1 MVVVKKPTLFAS
13 CDRVRS
19 ICSANSRV
27 GASTS
32 ARGLRASRGWLPA
45 AASIATSGTPTAMVL
60 PLPVLPR
67 PRTSCPAIATG
78 MVAAWIGKG
87 VAAPILASSWVR
99 RSGRSISWKVAK
111 VAASVA
117 LSRRS
122 SLTSCEK
129 VLPVELLARAPSKL
143 RLRSLSRATRSGRSE
158 KVLRAGS
165 KSRPPVRGLRSPSKS
180 RAARGLRSAS

>member
-1 MVVVKKPTLFAS
+1 M
-13 CDRVRS
+13 
-19 ICSANSRV
+19 
-27 GASTS
+27 
-32 ARGLRASRGWLPA
+32 
-45 AASIATSGTPTAMVL
+45 
-60 PLPVLPR
+60 
-67 PRTSCPAIATG
+67 ATG

-87 VAAPILASSWVR
+87 AAAPILASSWVR

-117 LSRRS
+117 LSNRS

-129 VLPVELLARAPSKL
+129 VLPVELLARAPSKV

-158 KVLRAGS
+158 KLLRAGS

-180 RAARGLRSAS
+180 RAARGLRSPSKSRDARGLRSPSKSGRAARGLRSGSKSGRAVLGLRSASTPRSAFGT